1 MDVESVYRSHLH
13 PFQTETPLQ
22 LSHHRSC
29 HNGRISDKMRAPF
42 DKPNIIFILA
52 DDLGYGDTGYTGQRD
67 IRTPNLDAMARNG
80 LQFTRAYTGAPV
92 CAPSRCT
99 LLTGKHTGHAR
110 IRGNGV
116 YQLRESP
123 DDPCIGDVLKSAGYT
138 TALIG
143 KSGLSGNI
151 DDGGHPN
158 RKGFD
163 HFVGFVSH
171 ADAHRHYPTSMY
183 RNGKAL
189 AYRDNSGKDGATYDN
204 TVFLKESLRFIRENA
219 DKPFFLHL
227 APTIP
232 HADLAAPEQ
241 FINLY
246 RGMFTEEQAPAGA
259 YRKTAEPKAT
269 YAAMVA
275 YLDHMV
281 GEVLSVVQDA
291 GIARNTLVLFAS
303 DNGSMQEGGY
313 LRKWYKSSGE
323 LRGGKRDIYDGGI
336 RTAQLAWWPGVI
348 QPGSKTEVPTA
359 FWDFLPTACA
369 LAGAPV
375 PADIDGISVAPSI
388 HKRYGR
394 QQRHDVLYWEFH
406 EMGGRRGVLLNGRWK
421 AVQYNVNAAK
431 TGDVEIYDLDVDPS
445 EARDIARERPD
456 LVDVAKR
463 AFTAERVADP
473 EYPFKT

>member
-1 MDVESVYRSHLH
+1 
-13 PFQTETPLQ
+13 
-22 LSHHRSC
+22 
-29 HNGRISDKMRAPF
+29 MRAPL
-42 DKPNIIFILA
+42 DQPNIIFILA
-52 DDLGYGDTGYTGQRD
+52 DDLGYADTGYTGQKH
-67 IRTPNLDAMARNG
+67 IQTPNLDAMARDG
-80 LQFTRAYTGAPV
+80 IQFTRAYTGAPV

-123 DDPCIGDVLKSAGYT
+123 DDPCIGDVLKAAGYT

-171 ADAHRHYPTSMY
+171 AAAHRHYPVTMY
-183 RNGKAL
+183 KNGRELPLPGNA
-189 AYRDNSGKDGATYDN
+189 GKEGSTYDN
-204 TVFLKESLRFIRENA
+204 TIFLKESLRFIRENA
-219 DKPFFLHL
+219 SKPFFLHI

-232 HADLAAPEQ
+232 HADLAAPDQ
-241 FINLY
+241 FINIY
-246 RGMFTEEQAPAGA
+246 RGKFNEEQAAAGA

-269 YAAMVA
+269 YAAMVT

-281 GEVLSVVQDA
+281 GEVLATLRDA
-291 GIARNTLVLFAS
+291 GIAKNTLVLFAS
-303 DNGSMQEGGY
+303 DNGAMQEGGY
-313 LRKWYKSSGE
+313 LRKWFQSSGD

-348 QPGSKTEVPTA
+348 RGGSSSDIATA

-369 LAGAPV
+369 VAGAPV
-375 PADIDGISVAPSI
+375 PPGIDGISIAPTLNG
-388 HKRYGR
+388 RYGK
-394 QQRHDVLYWEFH
+394 QKHHAVLYWEFH
-406 EMGGRRGVLLNGRWK
+406 EMGGRRGVLLDGRWK
-421 AVQYNVNAAK
+421 AVQYDVNSAK
-431 TGDVEIYDLDVDPS
+431 QGVVEVYDTRLDPS
-445 EARDIARERPD
+445 EKRDIAQERPD
-456 LVDVAKR
+456 LVDAAKR

-473 EYPFKT
+473 EYPFKA

>member
-1 MDVESVYRSHLH
+1 
-13 PFQTETPLQ
+13 
-22 LSHHRSC
+22 
-29 HNGRISDKMRAPF
+29 MRAPF
-42 DKPNIIFILA
+42 DKPNIVFILA

-67 IRTPNLDAMARNG
+67 IGTPNLDAMARDG
-80 LQFTRAYTGAPV
+80 IQFTRAYTGAPV

-123 DDPCIGDVLKSAGYT
+123 DDICIGDVLKAAGYT

-151 DDGGHPN
+151 DDGSHPN

-171 ADAHRHYPTSMY
+171 AAAHRHYPVTMY
-183 RNGKAL
+183 ENGKPL
-189 AYRDNSGKDGATYDN
+189 PMPGNQGKDGATYDN

-219 DKPFFLHL
+219 AKPFFLHI

-246 RGMFTEEQAPAGA
+246 RGKFTEEQAASGA

-269 YAAMVA
+269 YAAMVS

-281 GEVLSVVQDA
+281 GEVLATIRDA

-303 DNGSMQEGGY
+303 DNGAMQEGGY
-313 LRKWYKSSGE
+313 LRKWFQSSGA

-348 QPGSKTEVPTA
+348 PAGSRTELPTA
-359 FWDFLPTACA
+359 FWDFLPTVCD
-369 LAGAPV
+369 LAGAKAPTGL
-375 PADIDGISVAPSI
+375 DGISYAPTL

-394 QQRHDVLYWEFH
+394 QVIHEVLYWEFH
-406 EMGGRRGVLLNGRWK
+406 ELGGRRGVLLDGRWK
-421 AVQYNVNAAK
+421 AIQYGVNAAK
-431 TGDVEIYDLDVDPS
+431 AGDVEVYDTRLDPS
-445 EARDIARERPD
+445 EERDIARERPD
-456 LVDVAKR
+456 LVNAAKR
-463 AFTAERVADP
+463 AFARERTDDTD
-473 EYPFKT
+473 YPFKRPE

>member
-1 MDVESVYRSHLH
+1 MQSTGLNYIPSREKHHSL
-13 PFQTETPLQ
+13 QTQ
-22 LSHHRSC
+22 QRLSHK
-29 HNGRISDKMRAPF
+29 GRISDKMRAPF
-42 DKPNIIFILA
+42 DQPNIIFILA
-52 DDLGYGDTGYTGQRD
+52 DDLGYADTGYTGQKN
-67 IRTPNLDAMARNG
+67 IQTPNLDAMARDG
-80 LQFTRAYTGAPV
+80 IQFTRAYTGAPV

-123 DDPCIGDVLKSAGYT
+123 DDPCIGDVLKAAGYT

-151 DDGGHPN
+151 DDGAHPN

-171 ADAHRHYPTSMY
+171 AAAHRHYPVTMY
-183 RNGKAL
+183 ENGRQL
-189 AYRDNSGKDGATYDN
+189 PFPGNTGKDGTTYDN
-204 TVFLKESLRFIRENA
+204 TIFLKESLRFIRENA
-219 DKPFFLHL
+219 SKPFFLHI

-246 RGMFTEEQAPAGA
+246 RGKFTEEQAAAGA

-269 YAAMVA
+269 YAAMVT

-281 GEVLSVVQDA
+281 GEVLATIHDA
-291 GIARNTLVLFAS
+291 GIAKNTLVLFAS
-303 DNGSMQEGGY
+303 DNGAMQEGGY
-313 LRKWYKSSGE
+313 LRKWFQSSGE
-323 LRGGKRDIYDGGI
+323 LRGGKRDIFDGGI

-348 QPGSKTEVPTA
+348 RGGSKTDIATA

-369 LAGAPV
+369 VAGAPV
-375 PADIDGISVAPSI
+375 PPGIDGISIAPTLNS
-388 HKRYGR
+388 RYGK
-394 QQRHDVLYWEFH
+394 QKHHAVLYWEFH
-406 EMGGRRGVLLNGRWK
+406 EMGGRRGVLLDGRWK
-421 AVQYNVNAAK
+421 AVQYDVNSAK
-431 TGDVEIYDLDVDPS
+431 QGAVEVFDTRIDPS
-445 EARDIARERPD
+445 EKRDIARERPD
-456 LVDVAKR
+456 LVDAAKR
-463 AFTAERVADP
+463 AFSAERVADP
-473 EYPFKT
+473 EYPFKA

>member
-1 MDVESVYRSHLH
+1 MFHQSTGLNYTPSRKKQHCGH
-13 PFQTETPLQ
+13 PGQ
-22 LSHHRSC
+22 LLGHK
-29 HNGRISDKMRAPF
+29 GRIGGKMRAPF
-42 DKPNIIFILA
+42 DKPNIVFILA
-52 DDLGYGDTGYTGQRD
+52 DDLGYADTGYTGQRD
-67 IRTPNLDAMARNG
+67 IRTPNLDAMARDG
-80 LQFTRAYTGAPV
+80 IQFTRAYTGAPV

-116 YQLRESP
+116 YQLRETP
-123 DDPCIGDVLKSAGYT
+123 DDICIGDVLKAAGYT

-171 ADAHRHYPTSMY
+171 AAAHRHYPVTMY
-183 RNGKAL
+183 KNGKTL
-189 AYRDNSGKDGATYDN
+189 PMLGNQGKDGATYDN
-204 TVFLKESLRFIRENA
+204 TVFLKESLNFIRENA
-219 DKPFFLHL
+219 AKPFFLHI

-246 RGMFTEEQAPAGA
+246 RGKFTEEQSPGGA

-269 YAAMVA
+269 YAAMVT

-281 GEVLSVVQDA
+281 GEVLATIRDA
-291 GIARNTLVLFAS
+291 GIARNTLVVFAS
-303 DNGSMQEGGY
+303 DNGAMQEGGY
-313 LRKWYKSSGE
+313 LRKWFQSSGE

-348 QPGSKTEVPTA
+348 PEGSKTELPTA
-359 FWDFLPTACA
+359 FWDFLPTVCD
-369 LAGAPV
+369 LAGAKT
-375 PADIDGISVAPSI
+375 PAGLDGISYAPTL

-394 QQRHDVLYWEFH
+394 QAIHDVLYWEFH
-406 EMGGRRGVLLNGRWK
+406 EMGGRRGVLLDGRWK
-421 AVQYNVNAAK
+421 AIQYGVNAAK
-431 TGDVEIYDLDVDPS
+431 QGDVEVYDTRVDPS
-445 EARDIARERPD
+445 EKRDIARERPD
-456 LVDVAKR
+456 LVDAAKR
-463 AFTAERVADP
+463 AFARERTADP
-473 EYPFKT
+473 EYPFKG

>member
-1 MDVESVYRSHLH
+1 
-13 PFQTETPLQ
+13 
-22 LSHHRSC
+22 
-29 HNGRISDKMRAPF
+29 
-42 DKPNIIFILA
+42 
-52 DDLGYGDTGYTGQRD
+52 
-67 IRTPNLDAMARNG
+67 
-80 LQFTRAYTGAPV
+80 
-92 CAPSRCT
+92 
-99 LLTGKHTGHAR
+99 LTGKHTGHAR
-110 IRGNGV
+110 IRGNGE

-123 DDPCIGDVLKSAGYT
+123 EDPCIGDVLKAAGYT

-171 ADAHRHYPTSMY
+171 AAAHRHYPKAMY
-183 RNGKAL
+183 RNGIPITFAG
-189 AYRDNSGKDGATYDN
+189 NSGMNGATYDN
-204 TVFLKESLRFIRENA
+204 TVFLTESLRFIRENVN
-219 DKPFFLHL
+219 KPFFLHL

-241 FINLY
+241 FMNLY

-281 GEVLSVVQDA
+281 GEVLSTLRDT
-291 GIARNTLVLFAS
+291 GIAENTLVIFAS

-313 LRKWYKSSGE
+313 LRKWFKSSGE

-348 QPGSKTEVPTA
+348 APGRKSNHPTA
-359 FWDFLPTACA
+359 FWDFLPTACE
-369 LAGAPV
+369 LAGARSPFE
-375 PADIDGISVAPSI
+375 IDGISFAPTI
-388 HKRYGR
+388 HRRFG
-394 QQRHDVLYWEFH
+394 QQKHHNVLYWEFH
-406 EMGGRRGVLLNGRWK
+406 EMGGRRGVLLDGRWK
-421 AVQYNVNAAK
+421 AVQYNVNASK
-431 TGDVEIYDLDVDPS
+431 PGDVELYDLRRDPS
-445 EARDIARERPD
+445 EGNDIARERPD
-456 LVDVAKR
+456 LVDAAKR
-463 AFTAERVADP
+463 AFVAERIADK
-473 EYPFKT
+473 EYPFKN